1 MSTQA
6 QNDARTT
13 ADRLDELSA
22 AILDFENRTW
32 REQSVKDEA
41 IRNTFSLSPARYYQL
56 LGALL
61 ESPLAVAYDPLLVN
75 RIRRL
80 HDRRLARRDAR
91 ARRSL

>member
-61 ESPLAVAYDPLLVN
+61 ESPLAVAHDPLLVN
-75 RIRRL
+75 RLRRL